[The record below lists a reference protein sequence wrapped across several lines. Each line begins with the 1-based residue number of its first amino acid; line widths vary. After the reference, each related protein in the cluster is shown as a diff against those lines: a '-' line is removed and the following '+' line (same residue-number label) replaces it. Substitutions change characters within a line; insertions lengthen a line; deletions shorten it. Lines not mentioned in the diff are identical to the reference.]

1 MKFSTEKEEKIFTV
15 INDGGRATFATIVAK
30 VPQKMYKRGNPLAGK
45 TVQKRV
51 NYQLALNCVY
61 QNAVNKQ
68 REREGLEKDF
78 VTSSNWHEKVF
89 DGVNGA
95 ILRHKQDHEKRY
107 LSGIVKNA
115 EVVDYF
121 VEGERATPE
130 QVEIIKQFR
139 QVSKAPQNQG
149 IDDAIIFRT
158 ISLENIEEIRTNGE
172 VLTF

>member
-1 MKFSTEKEEKIFTV
+1 MKFTSEKEKQIFTI

-30 VPQKMYKRGNPLAGK
+30 VEQKMYKRGNPLAAYK
-45 TVQKRV
+45 IEKRV
-51 NYQLALNCVY
+51 NYQLSLNCVY

-78 VTSSNWHEKVF
+78 VASSNWHEKVY

-95 ILRHKQDHEKRY
+95 ILRHKEHHDKKY

-121 VEGERATPE
+121 VDGERATPE

-149 IDDAIIFRT
+149 IEQAVIFRA

>member
-1 MKFSTEKEEKIFTV
+1 MFTSEKEKQIFTI

-30 VPQKMYKRGNPLAGK
+30 VEQKMLKRGNPLRESK
-45 TVQKRV
+45 IEKRV
-51 NYQLALNCVY
+51 NYQFSLNCVY
-61 QNAVNKQ
+61 QNVVNKQ

-78 VTSSNWHEKVF
+78 VASSNWHEKVY

-95 ILRHKQDHEKRY
+95 ILRHKEHHDKKY

-121 VEGERATPE
+121 VDGERATTE

-149 IDDAIIFRT
+149 IDDAVIFRA

>member
-1 MKFSTEKEEKIFTV
+1 MKFSTEKEKQIFET

-30 VPQKMYKRGNPLAGK
+30 VEQKMYKRGNPLAGK
-45 TVQKRV
+45 NVQKRV

-61 QNAVNKQ
+61 ENAVNKQ
-68 REREGLEKDF
+68 REREGLEGNF
-78 VTSSNWHEKVF
+78 VSSSNWHEKVF
-89 DGVNGA
+89 DGINGA

-121 VEGERATPE
+121 VDGERATPE
-130 QVEIIKQFR
+130 EVETIKQFR

-149 IDDAIIFRT
+149 IEESIIFRA
-158 ISLENIEEIRTNGE
+158 ISLENIEEIRTINQ